1 MSPAQVLTEI
11 DWHLAAIDGVAFKAK
26 ATLRFEADGTMRGRA
41 PCNSWGAANEAEL
54 PALKLGGIRAT
65 RMACARMADEQAF
78 FTALLAMTE
87 ARRGGTG
94 SLILT
99 GPDGQNMEFVTDPDD
114 SRTV

>member
-1 MSPAQVLTEI
+1 
-11 DWHLAAIDGVAFKAK
+11 
-26 ATLRFEADGTMRGRA
+26 
-41 PCNSWGAANEAEL
+41 
-54 PALKLGGIRAT
+54 
-65 RMACARMADEQAF
+65 MACARMADEQAF

-99 GPDGQNMEFVTDPDD
+99 GPDGRIMEFVTDPDD